1 MLPNCFLVAQ
11 SQVPK
16 TVANGGTVK
25 ASHEPSEEENLDIY
39 FSEFKENTGL
49 SVRLA
54 LHYFSVKGVR
64 DVFLNHH
71 FLKSENKTFLQI
83 VGHAL

>member
-1 MLPNCFLVAQ
+1 MLSNCFLVAQ
-11 SQVPK
+11 TLVPK
-16 TVANGGTVK
+16 PAANGSTVK
-25 ASHEPSEEENLDIY
+25 ASHEQGEEENLDIY

-64 DVFLNHH
+64 DIFLNYH
-71 FLKSENKTFLQI
+71 FLKSETKTF
-83 VGHAL
+83 

>member
-11 SQVPK
+11 SLDPK
-16 TVANGGTVK
+16 IVANGGTVK

-39 FSEFKENTGL
+39 FSDFKENTGL

-64 DVFLNHH
+64 DILLNYH
-71 FLKSENKTFLQI
+71 FLKSENKIFLKI
-83 VGHAL
+83 VGHGL

>member
-39 FSEFKENTGL
+39 FSEFKENPGL